1 MFSKGPQCRILPMT
15 LAKPCPS
22 NKSSSIL
29 STTPCSALGRMTSPL
44 KMRNWR
50 LAEVKQLE
58 QSHRINECCH
68 SPRTLSFYL
77 GDFGSGVEADRCSWV
92 EQACVSLCFCVGLQ
106 NPLTDQR
113 ERDCVGKVRPKAST
127 KPVRVFP
134 TKPRESILLV
144 PIVWRLR
151 LQA

>member
-15 LAKPCPS
+15 LAKPRSS
-22 NKSSSIL
+22 NKSSSTL
-29 STTPCSALGRMTSPL
+29 STTPCSTLARMASPL

-58 QSHRINECCH
+58 QSHKINECCH
-68 SPRTLSFYL
+68 TPWTLSFYF
-77 GDFGSGVEADRCSWV
+77 GDFGSGVEADRWLMGWT
-92 EQACVSLCFCVGLQ
+92 SLCQLVFLCWTPASLDW
-106 NPLTDQR
+106 P
-113 ERDCVGKVRPKAST
+113 ERDCVGKARQKAST
-127 KPVRVFP
+127 KPVEVFP
-134 TKPRESILLV
+134 TKPRQSILLV

>member
-15 LAKPCPS
+15 LAKPRSS
-22 NKSSSIL
+22 NKSSSTL
-29 STTPCSALGRMTSPL
+29 STTPCSALAGMASPL

-50 LAEVKQLE
+50 LAEVKQRE
-58 QSHRINECCH
+58 QSHKINECGH
-68 SPRTLSFYL
+68 TPWTLSFYL
-77 GDFGSGVEADRCSWV
+77 GDFGSGVEADRWLMGWT
-92 EQACVSLCFCVGLQ
+92 SLCQLVFLCWTPASLDW
-106 NPLTDQR
+106 P
-113 ERDCVGKVRPKAST
+113 ERDCVGKARQKASA
-127 KPVRVFP
+127 KPVEVFP

>member
-1 MFSKGPQCRILPMT
+1 MFSKGPQYRILPMT
-15 LAKPCPS
+15 LAKPRSS
-22 NKSSSIL
+22 NKSSSTL
-29 STTPCSALGRMTSPL
+29 STTPWSALAGMASPL

-58 QSHRINECCH
+58 QSHKINECCH
-68 SPRTLSFYL
+68 TPWTLSFYF
-77 GDFGSGVEADRCSWV
+77 GDFGSGVEADRWLMGWT
-92 EQACVSLCFCVGLQ
+92 SLCQLVFLCWTPASL
-106 NPLTDQR
+106 
-113 ERDCVGKVRPKAST
+113 DCVGKARQKAST
-127 KPVRVFP
+127 KPVEVFP